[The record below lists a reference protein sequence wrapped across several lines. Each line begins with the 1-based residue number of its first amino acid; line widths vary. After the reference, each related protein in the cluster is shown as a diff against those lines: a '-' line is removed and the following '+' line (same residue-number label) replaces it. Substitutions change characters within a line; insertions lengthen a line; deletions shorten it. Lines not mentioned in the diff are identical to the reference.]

1 MGTLCFLSI
10 SLAFLS
16 DSMAGSQSCLN
27 SAWVGWTL
35 VGAIWAIALGLI
47 VGTLW
52 QEYQAKQAAAERE
65 AYESED
71 DDDDNRRGMRGRYL
85 IH

>member
-1 MGTLCFLSI
+1 
-10 SLAFLS
+10 
-16 DSMAGSQSCLN
+16 MASAQSGLN

-47 VGTLW
+47 IGTLW
-52 QEYQAKQAAAERE
+52 QEYQAKQAAVERE
-65 AYESED
+65 AYEADEED
-71 DDDDNRRGMRGRYL
+71 EDSRRGMRGRYL